1 MMYYIN
7 HAPAWALLLLFAV
20 VSISLMI
27 VFHKIFRAL
36 LDRYAP
42 GYKADLALNIHNS
55 LSTLLALI
63 IAFSLV
69 QAVATYKATEHIVR
83 QEAVRINNLDR
94 LLIRYGNPE
103 LETVRVALRTYAQSI
118 VTDEWPEMDAG
129 HMSPKTDALFKP
141 VSKGVIEIK
150 PANPREVAIYNEM
163 LKISDSLADSRN
175 DRLDAAEFAI
185 PGIFWLLIAALL
197 LLKTVLSAYADRSR
211 SSDIVL
217 AVQMAAFSSLLA
229 LTFSFDEPLK
239 GEAAIKPE
247 PIIEVIQTITKR
259 TS

>member
-1 MMYYIN
+1 MYYIN

-118 VTDEWPEMDAG
+118 VTDEWPEMDSG

-259 TS
+259 TN

>member
-118 VTDEWPEMDAG
+118 VTDEWPEMDSG

-259 TS
+259 TN